1 MVSSSPPS
9 YSSLSCL
16 QELLA
21 LQQLGFSHADS
32 MAAIRSTSG
41 DVDAAAEL
49 LLMSGAG
56 GSTLC
61 VEEPLQAF

>member
-1 MVSSSPPS
+1 
-9 YSSLSCL
+9 
-16 QELLA
+16 
-21 LQQLGFSHADS
+21 

-61 VEEPLQAF
+61 VEEPLQAFWDFI

>member
-1 MVSSSPPS
+1 MVSSSRPPS
-9 YSSLSCL
+9 YSSLSL

-32 MAAIRSTSG
+32 LAAIRSTSG

-56 GSTLC
+56 
-61 VEEPLQAF
+61 VEEPLQAL